1 MIFIHNPY
9 SSKYI
14 ARLFSN
20 IGSLG
25 WATFGSLFLWFI
37 LAFSGKEKILKK
49 KWLYLLLFGIPLIFI
64 YKQWTNFLFID
75 FVKEYFGWKP
85 LYSTSIWPHLYYV
98 YYLSFMGVGFYI
110 NFDFMRKT
118 QNPLLKK
125 QAKIIFFTVMIALFL
140 GTFTDVIFPLLNVH
154 VIPNVADTIIL
165 IWAFGVVYAMAKY
178 RFLAINP
185 ATAASNIISTMF
197 DCLILL
203 NLRGDIVTVNKATLN
218 LLGYKEEE
226 LKGTPVSILFSEEGF
241 TDGLVKKIVGKG
253 DLKNKDLVFKTK
265 DGRDIPVLFSS
276 SVLRDEAD
284 EAGGAGDARGI
295 VCVAKDISERKKL
308 EEEILKRKKLESIG
322 ILAGGIA
329 HDFNNLLTVIM
340 GNLLLAL
347 EEISPKEKAYKFL
360 AKSEEASLKAVDLA
374 SKFIT
379 FSRGGWLKKEKVILS
394 DLLKNVRNSE
404 SPGMKKNIFYDID
417 LPNNL
422 MPIYGDKEQ
431 LSQLIKNL
439 FLNASEAMSGGNHDE
454 SDKGGR
460 ISVRAEN
467 MTVKAENKFLLKKGR
482 YVKVLIEDNG
492 AGIPR
497 RNIEKI
503 FDPYF
508 STKGEMNKEGMG
520 LGLTICYSIIKK
532 HEGHITVESKRGKG
546 TTVTLYLPVFTEN

>member
-1 MIFIHNPY
+1 
-9 SSKYI
+9 
-14 ARLFSN
+14 
-20 IGSLG
+20 
-25 WATFGSLFLWFI
+25 
-37 LAFSGKEKILKK
+37 
-49 KWLYLLLFGIPLIFI
+49 
-64 YKQWTNFLFID
+64 
-75 FVKEYFGWKP
+75 
-85 LYSTSIWPHLYYV
+85 
-98 YYLSFMGVGFYI
+98 MGVGFYI

-118 QNPLLKK
+118 QNPVLKK
-125 QAKIIFFTVMIALFL
+125 QAKIIFFTVMIALIL

-154 VIPNVADTIIL
+154 AIPNIADTIIL

-241 TDGLVKKIVGKG
+241 TDRLVKKIVREG
-253 DLKNKDLVFKTK
+253 DLKNKDFVFKTK
-265 DGRDIPVLFSS
+265 DGKDIPVLFSS

-284 EAGGAGDARGI
+284 EVGGAGDARGI

-329 HDFNNLLTVIM
+329 HDFNNLLSVIM
-340 GNLLLAL
+340 GNLLMAL
-347 EEISPKEKAYKFL
+347 EETSPKEKAYKFL

-379 FSRGGWLKKEKVILS
+379 FSRGGWLKKEKVTLS
-394 DLLKNVRNSE
+394 DLLKDVRNSE
-404 SPGMKKNIFYDID
+404 SRGMNKNVFYDID

-422 MPIYGDKEQ
+422 MPVYGDKEQ
-431 LSQLIKNL
+431 LSQVLKNL
-439 FLNASEAMSGGNHDE
+439 FLNASEAMLGGNHDE
-454 SDKGGR
+454 SDEGGR

-467 MTVKAENKFLLKKGR
+467 MAVKAENKFLLKKGK
-482 YVKVLIEDNG
+482 YVKVLIKDNG

-546 TTVTLYLPVFTEN
+546 TTVTLYLPVFTGN